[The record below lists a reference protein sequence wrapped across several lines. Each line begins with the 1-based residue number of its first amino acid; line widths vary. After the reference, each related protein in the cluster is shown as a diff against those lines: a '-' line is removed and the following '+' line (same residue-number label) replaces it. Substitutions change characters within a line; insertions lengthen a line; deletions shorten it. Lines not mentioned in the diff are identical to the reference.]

1 VAVALEEPRRNPAWL
16 PWVGLGGGAALGV
29 LGATLYAMGAADHA
43 DVTDAPGY
51 GDGDRVTP
59 MTRSQANALV
69 RSGNTKKAFGM
80 TSASVGGA
88 LAVAS
93 VAWWLID
100 PLAEAKT
107 SGKVDLTVSGA
118 AAQVSVKG
126 SF

>member
-1 VAVALEEPRRNPAWL
+1 
-16 PWVGLGGGAALGV
+16 VGLGGGAALGV
-29 LGATLYAMGAADHA
+29 LGATLYVMGAADHA

-51 GDGDRVTP
+51 GDDDRVTP
-59 MTRSQANALV
+59 MTRSQANTLV

-80 TSASVGGA
+80 TTASLGGA

-100 PLAEAKT
+100 PLAEAET
-107 SGKVDLTVSGA
+107 RDKVDLTVSRA
-118 AAQVSVKG
+118 AAQVTWKG